1 MPKEDNN
8 IDEQMIPFTV
18 RIFLCTKMPNKPDK
32 WGFKIFSTNGNNGQV
47 FDFDIKGAPNPTE
60 PSDFKGNGQFIF
72 WCNP

>member
-1 MPKEDNN
+1 
-8 IDEQMIPFTV
+8 
-18 RIFLCTKMPNKPDK
+18 MPNKPDK